1 MDSRIENTR
10 LIRLPEV
17 IRLTGLS
24 RSMIYQLASTQHF
37 PKPVKLGTRVSAWLA
52 REVTEWID
60 HKVAQT
66 RQVASRSARCSRP
79 Q

>member
-1 MDSRIENTR
+1 MDSQIENAR

-52 REVTEWID
+52 RDVTEWID
-60 HKVAQT
+60 QKVTQT
-66 RQVASRSARCSRP
+66 RQVASSSLTCSRLL
-79 Q
+79 

>member
-1 MDSRIENTR
+1 MDSQIENAR

-37 PKPVKLGTRVSAWLA
+37 PRPVKLGNRVSAWLV
-52 REVTEWID
+52 REVTEWIG

-66 RQVASRSARCSRP
+66 RQVASPSVRCSRP